1 MRRGRSEFALSSRG
15 AKKAMAIQRGNA
27 RFAPMS
33 SPPGERVSTPKTL
46 IAIPTYNERENL
58 PRLLEVLMELP
69 PSVHV
74 LVVDDGSPDGTGDI
88 AEEWGRRLE
97 GRIHLMRRAGKLG
110 LGSAY
115 VAAFGWALERD
126 YDLIFEMDADF
137 SHDPKYIPA
146 MIEASSE
153 ADLVIGSRYLTG
165 VNVVNW
171 PMQRLLL
178 SWFANLY
185 ARFVTGLPVHDCTGG
200 FKCFRRQALQ
210 AIDFTRI
217 ASGGYSFQVEM
228 NYKVWKKGFKIKEV
242 PIVFVDRFLG
252 ASKMSGSIIGE
263 ALFLVLRLRL
273 GRH

>member
-1 MRRGRSEFALSSRG
+1 M
-15 AKKAMAIQRGNA
+15 
-27 RFAPMS
+27 
-33 SPPGERVSTPKTL
+33 STPKTL
-46 IAIPTYNERENL
+46 IAVPTYNEKENL
-58 PRLLEVLMELP
+58 PTLLERLMDLP
-69 PSVHV
+69 DDVHV

-88 AEEWGRRLE
+88 AEAWTRRFE
-97 GRIHLMRRAGKLG
+97 GRVHLMRRTGKLG

-115 VAAFGWALERD
+115 VAAFRWALERD
-126 YDLIFEMDADF
+126 YELVFEMDADF
-137 SHDPKYIPA
+137 SHDPKYVPA
-146 MIEASSE
+146 MLEAAQD
-153 ADLVIGSRYLTG
+153 ADLVIGSRYVTG

-200 FKCFRRQALQ
+200 FKCFRRKALE

-228 NYKVWKKGFKIKEV
+228 NYKVWKKGFRLKEV
-242 PIVFVDRFLG
+242 PIVFVDRFAG

-273 GRH
+273 GAN

>member
-1 MRRGRSEFALSSRG
+1 
-15 AKKAMAIQRGNA
+15 
-27 RFAPMS
+27 MS
-33 SPPGERVSTPKTL
+33 TQKTL
-46 IAIPTYNERENL
+46 IAIPTYNEKENL
-58 PRLLEVLMELP
+58 PSLLERLMELLP
-69 PSVHV
+69 ANVHV
-74 LVVDDGSPDGTGDI
+74 LVIDDGSPDGTGDI
-88 AEEWGRRLE
+88 AEAWTRRPE
-97 GRIHLMRRAGKLG
+97 GRVHLIRRAGKLG

-115 VAAFGWALERD
+115 VAAFRWALERD
-126 YDLIFEMDADF
+126 YELVFEMDADF
-137 SHDPKYIPA
+137 SHDPKYVPA
-146 MIEASSE
+146 MLEAAQSAE
-153 ADLVIGSRYLTG
+153 LVIGSRYLTG

-200 FKCFRRQALQ
+200 FKCFHRKALE

-228 NYKVWKKGFKIKEV
+228 NYKVWKKGFRLREV
-242 PIVFVDRFLG
+242 PIVFVDRHAG

-273 GRH
+273 GKH